1 MFFIVVSSDT
11 FESGAWD
18 WWFGIQAMHRGGRDK
33 MVDFSMA
40 ISVDRSVIL
49 GETASSKSTVVPNQ
63 CNTSQFTAKRIEMS
77 EPTVDGGSNLQH
89 PRSELYV
96 YIYIYKWKLFQERK
110 VFNICIYIYTCASY
124 ITYDFLITHITL

>member
-1 MFFIVVSSDT
+1 
-11 FESGAWD
+11 
-18 WWFGIQAMHRGGRDK
+18 

-49 GETASSKSTVVPNQ
+49 GETACSKSTVVPNQ
-63 CNTSQFTAKRIEMS
+63 RNTSQFTAKRIEMS

-96 YIYIYKWKLFQERK
+96 YIIYTHVYIIYTHGNYFKKEKCIYNILYIYMH
-110 VFNICIYIYTCASY
+110 
-124 ITYDFLITHITL
+124 HI

>member
-96 YIYIYKWKLFQERK
+96 YIYIYTNGNYFKKEKCLIY
-110 VFNICIYIYTCASY
+110 VYIYIHVH
-124 ITYDFLITHITL
+124 HI